1 MEVIKKELI
10 IPCDINL
17 AELFGTRDCVL
28 RLLESHLGVSLRVYH
43 NRLTVEGST
52 SSTDAALHVLHE
64 LISLLQQD
72 LHPSSDEISLL
83 IDDYFHADNTDES
96 VDASVVYTSGKGIA
110 VVPKTVGQK
119 KYCQAIQ
126 HNSITFVTGPAG
138 SGKTYLAL
146 AFALRAL
153 KNHEISRIILTRPV
167 IEAGESLGFL
177 PGTLQDKL
185 DPYIRPLYDALIDL
199 EGTQTVGGW
208 IQNRTLEIAPL
219 AYMRGRSLNH
229 AFVILDEAQNTTHA
243 QMKLFLTRLGF
254 GSRFV
259 ITGDITQK
267 DVAGTSGLI
276 SAQKIL
282 GNLGDIAFV
291 TLDRNDIVRHSLV
304 ASIVDAYDAFE
315 KLRP

>member
-1 MEVIKKELI
+1 M
-10 IPCDINL
+10 
-17 AELFGTRDCVL
+17 
-28 RLLESHLGVSLRVYH
+28 
-43 NRLTVEGST
+43 
-52 SSTDAALHVLHE
+52 
-64 LISLLQQD
+64 
-72 LHPSSDEISLL
+72 
-83 IDDYFHADNTDES
+83 
-96 VDASVVYTSGKGIA
+96 
-110 VVPKTVGQK
+110 
-119 KYCQAIQ
+119 
-126 HNSITFVTGPAG
+126 
-138 SGKTYLAL
+138 
-146 AFALRAL
+146 
-153 KNHEISRIILTRPV
+153 
-167 IEAGESLGFL
+167 

-199 EGTQTVGGW
+199 EGTQTVGTW

-267 DVAGTSGLI
+267 DLAGTSGLI
-276 SAQKIL
+276 SAQRIL
-282 GNLGDIAFV
+282 GSLGDIAFV

-315 KLRP
+315 KLGS

>member
-1 MEVIKKELI
+1 M
-10 IPCDINL
+10 
-17 AELFGTRDCVL
+17 
-28 RLLESHLGVSLRVYH
+28 
-43 NRLTVEGST
+43 
-52 SSTDAALHVLHE
+52 
-64 LISLLQQD
+64 
-72 LHPSSDEISLL
+72 
-83 IDDYFHADNTDES
+83 
-96 VDASVVYTSGKGIA
+96 
-110 VVPKTVGQK
+110 
-119 KYCQAIQ
+119 
-126 HNSITFVTGPAG
+126 
-138 SGKTYLAL
+138 
-146 AFALRAL
+146 
-153 KNHEISRIILTRPV
+153 
-167 IEAGESLGFL
+167 

-199 EGTQTVGGW
+199 EGTQTVGTW

-276 SAQKIL
+276 SAQNIL

-315 KLRP
+315 RLKS

>member
-1 MEVIKKELI
+1 M
-10 IPCDINL
+10 
-17 AELFGTRDCVL
+17 
-28 RLLESHLGVSLRVYH
+28 
-43 NRLTVEGST
+43 
-52 SSTDAALHVLHE
+52 
-64 LISLLQQD
+64 
-72 LHPSSDEISLL
+72 
-83 IDDYFHADNTDES
+83 
-96 VDASVVYTSGKGIA
+96 DASVVYTSGKGIA

-177 PGTLQDKL
+177 PGTLEDKL

-199 EGTQTVGGW
+199 EGTQTVGTW

-267 DVAGTSGLI
+267 DLAGTSGLI
-276 SAQKIL
+276 SAQRIL
-282 GNLGDIAFV
+282 GSLGDIAFV

-315 KLRP
+315 KLGS